1 MGERNRKIYRFISI
15 CLQLADLADERKETP
30 YTDWN
35 PNAIGTGYAAF
46 SGYMRKGVQ
55 EIIDLMRNYYMA
67 SENCDY
73 MAASEKQARDF
84 LGECF
89 GDRTIDEIKEDD
101 KKRIIELCQK
111 IKREWEEAE
120 K

>member
-1 MGERNRKIYRFISI
+1 MVERNRKIYRFISI
-15 CLQLADLADERKETP
+15 CLQLADLADEKKETP
-30 YTDWN
+30 YTDC
-35 PNAIGTGYAAF
+35 IGTGYAAF

-55 EIIDLMRNYYMA
+55 EIIDLMSNYYIA

-73 MAASEKQARDF
+73 MAASDKQARDF
-84 LGECF
+84 LEECF
-89 GDRTIDEIKEDD
+89 GDRTIDDINEDD